1 MSGNNNIL
9 DDRSRLILHR
19 TPREDIKKGITV
31 MDKGEGVRL
40 VDKEGKRY
48 LDMEA
53 GITRPVHV
61 GYGRQEI
68 ARAAYDQMCTLHY
81 FSPGGYGN
89 EPAMELADRLAEITP
104 DGINR
109 FTFECSGSEAV
120 ESAMKLARH
129 YHYFN
134 GNKACFKIISRK
146 GAYHGVN
153 GYGVRALGTRICTAV
168 NHYQRRHR

>member
-19 TPREDIKKGITV
+19 TAREDIKKGITV

-68 ARAAYDQMCTLHY
+68 ARAAYDLSLIHISEPTRPFTL
-81 FSPGGYGN
+81 SRMP
-89 EPAMELADRLAEITP
+89 
-104 DGINR
+104 
-109 FTFECSGSEAV
+109 S
-120 ESAMKLARH
+120 SA
-129 YHYFN
+129 
-134 GNKACFKIISRK
+134 
-146 GAYHGVN
+146 
-153 GYGVRALGTRICTAV
+153 
-168 NHYQRRHR
+168 